1 MPESL
6 SLYRYVSNKDK
17 YKEKK
22 DTFKQ
27 SAKAEIEENYKKLS
41 THRKL

>member
-6 SLYRYVSNKDK
+6 PLYRYVSDKDK

-22 DTFKQ
+22 NTFKQ
-27 SAKAEIEENYKKLS
+27 SAKAEVGGNDKEL
-41 THRKL
+41 